1 MKLHHNTALG
11 IVQGLEQILQ
21 EKKALRPTLNQLLKQ
36 NRKWGSRDR
45 RWVGEGVLEIVR
57 WQRKFS
63 EMGSLDPKSKF
74 YFWNL
79 LGVWILSKDITLPEW
94 DEFSELDSKKIT
106 LDLDP
111 KSTPIKILESLPDW
125 LDDLGIRTFGEILWK
140 KEIQSLN
147 TTAPLVLRVNTLKT
161 TPEKLHSFLKTKH
174 QIESTF
180 IAALPEALVLSKHQK
195 LTHTDAY
202 KKGWFEIQDANSQR
216 VAHFADPKPGM
227 SVLDACAGGGG
238 KTLHLAALMQ
248 NQGTIVAMDPY
259 EKKIEQLEARV
270 QRNGVTIVRV
280 ENTDD
285 DAFLKTQKETA
296 NLVLIDAPCSGLGVL
311 RRNPAAKWH
320 MTPKRIEEL
329 ILLQQEILQTYAG
342 QVSKGGSLV
351 YATCS
356 IFPEENQNQVQN
368 FLNSD
373 SGKDFQ
379 LEKEETF
386 LTHTTQGDGFY
397 MAKMAKS
404 S

>member
-1 MKLHHNTALG
+1 
-11 IVQGLEQILQ
+11 
-21 EKKALRPTLNQLLKQ
+21 
-36 NRKWGSRDR
+36 
-45 RWVGEGVLEIVR
+45 
-57 WQRKFS
+57 
-63 EMGSLDPKSKF
+63 
-74 YFWNL
+74 
-79 LGVWILSKDITLPEW
+79 
-94 DEFSELDSKKIT
+94 
-106 LDLDP
+106 
-111 KSTPIKILESLPDW
+111 
-125 LDDLGIRTFGEILWK
+125 
-140 KEIQSLN
+140 
-147 TTAPLVLRVNTLKT
+147 
-161 TPEKLHSFLKTKH
+161 
-174 QIESTF
+174 
-180 IAALPEALVLSKHQK
+180 LVLSKHQK

-296 NLVLIDAPCSGLGVL
+296 DLVLIDAPCSGLGVL

>member
-1 MKLHHNTALG
+1 MKLHRNTALG

-45 RWVGEGVLEIVR
+45 KWVGEGVLEIVR

-79 LGVWILSKDITLPEW
+79 LGVWILSKGITLPEW

-111 KSTPIKILESLPDW
+111 KSTPLKILESLPDW
-125 LDDLGIRTFGEILWK
+125 LDDLGVRTFGETLWK

-259 EKKIEQLEARV
+259 EKKIKQLEARV
-270 QRNGVTIVRV
+270 QRNGVTI
-280 ENTDD
+280 
-285 DAFLKTQKETA
+285 
-296 NLVLIDAPCSGLGVL
+296 